1 MIIIQNQSKL
11 YFHDSGSRINDMI
24 RSESESIA
32 QQDSNQNYS
41 KTNNH
46 VKSTIQEF
54 KIHELK
60 SQEDKD

>member
-1 MIIIQNQSKL
+1 
-11 YFHDSGSRINDMI
+11 MI
-24 RSESESIA
+24 RSESESIS
-32 QQDSNQNYS
+32 QQDSNQTTQ

-60 SQEDKD
+60 SQEEKD